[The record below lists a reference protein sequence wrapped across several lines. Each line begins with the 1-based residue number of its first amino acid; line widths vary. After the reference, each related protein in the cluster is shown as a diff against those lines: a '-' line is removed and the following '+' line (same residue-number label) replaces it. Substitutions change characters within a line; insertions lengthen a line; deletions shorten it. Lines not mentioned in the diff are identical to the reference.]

1 VRVCRTAA
9 DVPSGHPHI
18 GAMNGDLPS
27 TDDLPSRFG
36 KAMLIAA
43 WVVGLAL
50 LVLFFSN
57 LLEHQRNPNRDLAL
71 EVGAAGLPQVVLQRN
86 RMGHYVAAGS
96 INGVPVTFLLDTGAT
111 SVALPMDLAR
121 RLQLTMRPGGVSK
134 TANGLVQTWST
145 RLSTVSLGGLTAR
158 NVHAVVMPNMPG
170 DEVLLGMSYL
180 RRFEMIQRGDTM
192 TLRVPG

>member
-1 VRVCRTAA
+1 
-9 DVPSGHPHI
+9 
-18 GAMNGDLPS
+18 
-27 TDDLPSRFG
+27 
-36 KAMLIAA
+36 
-43 WVVGLAL
+43 
-50 LVLFFSN
+50 
-57 LLEHQRNPNRDLAL
+57 
-71 EVGAAGLPQVVLQRN
+71 
-86 RMGHYVAAGS
+86 
-96 INGVPVTFLLDTGAT
+96 
-111 SVALPMDLAR
+111 MDLAR
-121 RLQLTMRPGGVSK
+121 RLKLTMRPGGVSK